1 MENFKSGTVS
11 IIGKPNTGKST
22 LINTITG
29 RKISAV
35 SDKPNTTRNKILGV
49 LNSEDSQMLFL
60 DTPGLQKSNKFLN
73 RIMVQSSM
81 QAISEADVILVMID
95 GTKKFS
101 EDDLN
106 LFDKIRDKNPI
117 VAINKIDLI
126 KKSRILGLIEKLSGK
141 YDFVENFI
149 PISALNNEGTN
160 LLLDKLKEKLPFTE
174 KILPDDVLTDQPE
187 KFYLSEIIREK
198 IFTNLY
204 QEVPYRIAVVVEEI
218 IEKKKIIVIQAYII
232 AESSHHKQI
241 IIGKRGQMIKKVG
254 EESRVDI
261 QEFLNCKVFLDLRVK
276 VDSQWLKVKD
286 KAFNYSNI

>member
-1 MENFKSGTVS
+1 MENFKAGTVS

-49 LNSEDSQMLFL
+49 LNSKDSQMLFL

-106 LFDKIRDKNPI
+106 LFDKIKDKNPI

-126 KKSRILGLIEKLSGK
+126 KKSRILGLIENLRSK
-141 YDFVENFI
+141 YNFVENFI

-160 LLLDKLKEKLPFTE
+160 LLLDKLKENLPFDE
-174 KILPDDVLTDQPE
+174 KILPDDILTDQPE

-204 QEVPYRIAVVVEEI
+204 QEVPYRIAVVIEEI
-218 IEKKKIIVIQAYII
+218 IEKKKIIVIQAYIV

-241 IIGKRGQMIKKVG
+241 IIGKKGQMIKKVG

-276 VDSQWLKVKD
+276 VDSQWLKIKD

>member
-1 MENFKSGTVS
+1 MENFKAGTVS

-49 LNSEDSQMLFL
+49 LNSKDSQMLFL

-106 LFDKIRDKNPI
+106 LFDKIKDKNPI

-126 KKSRILGLIEKLSGK
+126 KKSRILGLIENLSSK

-160 LLLDKLKEKLPFTE
+160 LLLDKLKENLPFDE
-174 KILPDDVLTDQPE
+174 KILPDDTLTDQPE

-204 QEVPYRIAVVVEEI
+204 QEVPYRIAVVVEEV
-218 IEKKKIIVIQAYII
+218 IEKKKIVVIQAYIV

-241 IIGKRGQMIKKVG
+241 IIGKKGQMIKKVG

>member
-49 LNSEDSQMLFL
+49 FNSENSQMLFL

>member
-81 QAISEADVILVMID
+81 QAISEADVLLIMID

-126 KKSRILGLIEKLSGK
+126 KKSRILGLIEKLSSE

-149 PISALNNEGTN
+149 PISALNNEGIN
-160 LLLDKLKEKLPFTE
+160 LLLGKLKEKLPFTE
-174 KILPDDVLTDQPE
+174 KILPDDILTDQPE

-198 IFTNLY
+198 IFINLY
-204 QEVPYRIAVVVEEI
+204 QEVPYRIAVVIEEI